1 MEEQPNKQ
9 FQKIKKTVKK
19 AIISALAPILIVVL
33 IICLIVTLICS
44 VMYVITLDTG
54 TMKDGSWDNVP
65 YASSQYS
72 SNVTIDED
80 GVTTT
85 QMSAQEVWDKLVE
98 NKSNMTEYIKSPETL
113 KKLLNAEMV
122 TNFLDTRQNPDDPID
137 WDTLNKD
144 TDSKVIQGIIKLKRA
159 KADGSKKTLVYVD
172 PDTFQSYIDE
182 YNATGSETAKQNAL
196 DHFTIE
202 KGYAASNFGTGA
214 SITEGTS
221 VELPSG
227 LGAVHSYMGWQT
239 ITSTTSTQYKLREQ
253 AGMNFDDEGFARIN
267 GRYVIACTS
276 TYGNVGDYVDF
287 YQEDGSVIQCII
299 GDIKNQSDSG
309 CNEWGH
315 LNGTCVVEFIVDKDS
330 WYSTEKGGKA
340 SSMHINP
347 GHQGCHPEW
356 NQNIT
361 KVVNGGSYFTNPN
374 FGSETISGNGTT
386 ITMPSTGSA
395 IGSSSGTTSSIGGGS
410 ATINGETMKWPVD
423 STKIT
428 SYFGVRNDP
437 TNTSVTENHGAIDIS
452 VPTGA
457 NVYATEA
464 GTVITARYGS
474 PTAGNYIEIDHGN
487 GYISRYLHNSS
498 LKVNVG
504 DKVTKGQVIALAG
517 STGKSTGP
525 HCHFEIR
532 YNGVKVDP
540 LNFKYDNGMG
550 NGMSGFGSNPDEVST
565 TGKYYAKVATWTE
578 IFDKVESDDP
588 EVETYQKITYNMTTT
603 KINYEEFVSGYTM
616 PFEYLWS
623 FLSVGQEEEF
633 VSELADL
640 VYGSEIEIT
649 VHDNL
654 TINTT
659 VSTDTY
665 TKLKKV
671 ITKDVRVSV
680 RYEDDVYTYDK
691 NGIAHKVYTT
701 GGSANETGG
710 PFEDV
715 QKFNYKTVHTVIT
728 KTNTLDIKLT
738 KANVWIVE
746 YTQEFTRQIPKEKN
760 TEDNLPQKDVPYS
773 VTPESVDSNDSRGL
787 AEKFRSSVESNYES
801 FMIGL
806 VQLLQ
811 VLRVNITHL

>member
-1 MEEQPNKQ
+1 
-9 FQKIKKTVKK
+9 
-19 AIISALAPILIVVL
+19 
-33 IICLIVTLICS
+33 
-44 VMYVITLDTG
+44 
-54 TMKDGSWDNVP
+54 
-65 YASSQYS
+65 
-72 SNVTIDED
+72 
-80 GVTTT
+80 
-85 QMSAQEVWDKLVE
+85 
-98 NKSNMTEYIKSPETL
+98 
-113 KKLLNAEMV
+113 
-122 TNFLDTRQNPDDPID
+122 
-137 WDTLNKD
+137 
-144 TDSKVIQGIIKLKRA
+144 
-159 KADGSKKTLVYVD
+159 
-172 PDTFQSYIDE
+172 
-182 YNATGSETAKQNAL
+182 
-196 DHFTIE
+196 
-202 KGYAASNFGTGA
+202 
-214 SITEGTS
+214 
-221 VELPSG
+221 
-227 LGAVHSYMGWQT
+227 
-239 ITSTTSTQYKLREQ
+239 
-253 AGMNFDDEGFARIN
+253 
-267 GRYVIACTS
+267 
-276 TYGNVGDYVDF
+276 
-287 YQEDGSVIQCII
+287 
-299 GDIKNQSDSG
+299 
-309 CNEWGH
+309 
-315 LNGTCVVEFIVDKDS
+315 
-330 WYSTEKGGKA
+330 
-340 SSMHINP
+340 
-347 GHQGCHPEW
+347 
-356 NQNIT
+356 
-361 KVVNGGSYFTNPN
+361 
-374 FGSETISGNGTT
+374 
-386 ITMPSTGSA
+386 
-395 IGSSSGTTSSIGGGS
+395 
-410 ATINGETMKWPVD
+410 MKWPVD

-474 PTAGNYIEIDHGN
+474 PTAGNYVEIDHGN

-671 ITKDVRVSV
+671 ITKDVKVSV
-680 RYEDDVYTYDK
+680 KYEDDVYTYDK
-691 NGIAHKVYTT
+691 NGISHKAYTT

-715 QKFNYKTVHTVIT
+715 KAFKHNIINYAIFNFYIFHVLSTDINNTCYIWHKF
-728 KTNTLDIKLT
+728 
-738 KANVWIVE
+738 
-746 YTQEFTRQIPKEKN
+746 
-760 TEDNLPQKDVPYS
+760 
-773 VTPESVDSNDSRGL
+773 
-787 AEKFRSSVESNYES
+787 
-801 FMIGL
+801 
-806 VQLLQ
+806 
-811 VLRVNITHL
+811 

>member
-315 LNGTCVVEFIVDKDS
+315 LNGTCVVEFIVNKDS

-474 PTAGNYIEIDHGN
+474 PTAGNYVEIDHGN

-550 NGMSGFGSNPDEVST
+550 NGMSGF
-565 TGKYYAKVATWTE
+565 
-578 IFDKVESDDP
+578 
-588 EVETYQKITYNMTTT
+588 
-603 KINYEEFVSGYTM
+603 
-616 PFEYLWS
+616 
-623 FLSVGQEEEF
+623 
-633 VSELADL
+633 
-640 VYGSEIEIT
+640 
-649 VHDNL
+649 
-654 TINTT
+654 
-659 VSTDTY
+659 
-665 TKLKKV
+665 
-671 ITKDVRVSV
+671 
-680 RYEDDVYTYDK
+680 
-691 NGIAHKVYTT
+691 
-701 GGSANETGG
+701 
-710 PFEDV
+710 
-715 QKFNYKTVHTVIT
+715 
-728 KTNTLDIKLT
+728 
-738 KANVWIVE
+738 
-746 YTQEFTRQIPKEKN
+746 
-760 TEDNLPQKDVPYS
+760 
-773 VTPESVDSNDSRGL
+773 
-787 AEKFRSSVESNYES
+787 
-801 FMIGL
+801 
-806 VQLLQ
+806 
-811 VLRVNITHL
+811 

>member
-1 MEEQPNKQ
+1 
-9 FQKIKKTVKK
+9 
-19 AIISALAPILIVVL
+19 
-33 IICLIVTLICS
+33 
-44 VMYVITLDTG
+44 MYVITLDTG

-474 PTAGNYIEIDHGN
+474 PTAGNYVEIDHGN

-517 STGKSTGP
+517 STGKSTGS

-588 EVETYQKITYNMTTT
+588 EVENYQKITYNMTTT

-671 ITKDVRVSV
+671 ITKDVRVNV
-680 RYEDDVYTYDK
+680 RYEDDVYIYAE
-691 NGIAHKVYTT
+691 NGISYKAYST
-701 GGSANETGG
+701 GGLSLI
-710 PFEDV
+710 
-715 QKFNYKTVHTVIT
+715 HI
-728 KTNTLDIKLT
+728 
-738 KANVWIVE
+738 
-746 YTQEFTRQIPKEKN
+746 
-760 TEDNLPQKDVPYS
+760 
-773 VTPESVDSNDSRGL
+773 
-787 AEKFRSSVESNYES
+787 
-801 FMIGL
+801 
-806 VQLLQ
+806 
-811 VLRVNITHL
+811 